1 MQQAHPGPRPGSSST
16 TPPRKRG
23 WKGGSP
29 VTHRAFSVGLRKSER
44 DIFHLA
50 QLELCLD
57 SSLFGN
63 EEFLSAIIFPP
74 SPLTPCDS
82 ECGFGASSA
91 DISSQ
96 KCRIWG
102 RALDP
107 WIRSQAIWGHVKLEK
122 AALDPFCLLSALT
135 LPLDPEGQ
143 RDQERKCP
151 WHSAP

>member
-1 MQQAHPGPRPGSSST
+1 MQQTHSGSQPGSSST

-23 WKGGSP
+23 LKGGRP

-44 DIFHLA
+44 DIFHVA

-57 SSLFGN
+57 SSLFGS

-74 SPLTPCDS
+74 SSLTPCDS
-82 ECGFGASSA
+82 ECGFGASCVG
-91 DISSQ
+91 ISSQ
-96 KCRIWG
+96 KCRMWG

-107 WIRSQAIWGHVKLEK
+107 WIRSQVIWSHVKLEK
-122 AALDPFCLLSALT
+122 AALDPFSLLPALT

-143 RDQERKCP
+143 RDQECKCP
-151 WHSAP
+151 WHLAP